1 MSLPE
6 PLEKLVALFE
16 KFPGIGEK
24 SARRM
29 AFFVLHQ
36 SQTYAQELAA
46 ALVDLRSRLAP
57 CSACG
62 NMTDTDPCS
71 LCRDS
76 MRDRKTLCVVETA
89 EDLISIEQAG
99 IYFGL
104 YFVLGGRVSPLDGE
118 ELSVERL
125 DALLSRVKSLSV
137 EEVIVATNPRV
148 EGDLTYYSVLD
159 ALKDF
164 EGKITRLSYGLPVGG
179 SIGFADR
186 VTLHAALESRREAS
200 KNGNPQKGR

>member
-1 MSLPE
+1 MPLPE
-6 PLEKLVALFE
+6 PLEKLVALFG

-29 AFFVLHQ
+29 AFFVLRQ
-36 SQTYAQELAA
+36 SQTYAQELAT

-62 NMTDTDPCS
+62 NMTDIDPCS
-71 LCRDS
+71 LCRDP

-99 IYFGL
+99 VYFGL

-118 ELSVERL
+118 ELLPEKL
-125 DALLSRVKSLSV
+125 EALLSRAKSLSV
-137 EEVIVATNPRV
+137 EEIIVATNPRV

-159 ALKDF
+159 ALKEF

-186 VTLHAALESRREAS
+186 VTLHVALESRREAS

>member
-1 MSLPE
+1 
-6 PLEKLVALFE
+6 
-16 KFPGIGEK
+16 
-24 SARRM
+24 
-29 AFFVLHQ
+29 
-36 SQTYAQELAA
+36 
-46 ALVDLRSRLAP
+46 
-57 CSACG
+57 
-62 NMTDTDPCS
+62 
-71 LCRDS
+71 

-125 DALLSRVKSLSV
+125 DALLSRVKSLSA